1 MERWFTVKTIGLIVN
16 PKAGVGGSV
25 ALKGSDG
32 EDIYEEAIKRGASEK
47 AHLRCE
53 EAFSHLLDIKDEFK
67 VFTGN
72 HRLGEDEMKKLGLNY
87 EVVYETDTD
96 TTAEDTKNTLKEIL
110 KKDVDMIV
118 FAGGDGTARDVY
130 DAVGLKKPVIGIPA
144 GTKMHSSVFGV
155 SPKSASEVIRAFLLD
170 ESYEIIESEV
180 MDIDEDA
187 FRKEILNVKLYGAL
201 NVVNKG
207 KMMQVGK
214 SPQSASENADLESI
228 AQFVVDE
235 MKDDT
240 LYIVGSGSTIRPVMK
255 LLGLEN
261 SLLGVDLVYNK
272 KLIKKDASEKD
283 IYEALMKYP
292 KRKIIVTIIGGQGYI
307 FGRGNQQFSSRV
319 IREVGKENIIVIATQ
334 SKLNSIAGGNLLADT
349 GDDATNEYLAG
360 YYNVIVDYNYMKL
373 LKLDYL

>member
-1 MERWFTVKTIGLIVN
+1 MERWFTVKSIGLIVN

-72 HRLGEDEMKKLGLNY
+72 YRLGEDEMKKLGLNY
-87 EVVYETDTD
+87 EVVYETDAD
-96 TTAEDTKNTLKEIL
+96 TTAEDTKNALKEIL
-110 KKDVDMIV
+110 KRDVDMIV

-130 DAVGLKKPVIGIPA
+130 DAVGLTKPVIGIPA

-155 SPKSASEVIRAFLLD
+155 SPKSASEVIRAFILD

-240 LYIVGSGSTIRPVMK
+240 LYIVGSGSTIRPVMN

-272 KLIKKDASEKD
+272 KLIKKDASESE
-283 IYEALMKYP
+283 IYEALKKYP

-334 SKLNSIAGGNLLADT
+334 LKLNSIAGGNLLADT

-360 YYNVIVDYNYMKL
+360 YYSVIVDYNYMKL
-373 LKLDYL
+373 IKLVYL

>member
-1 MERWFTVKTIGLIVN
+1 MKTIGLIVN

-32 EDIYEEAIKRGASEK
+32 EAIYEEAIKRGASEK

-53 EAFSHLLDIKDEFK
+53 EAFSHLIDIKDEFK
-67 VFTGN
+67 VYTAN

-87 EVVYETDTD
+87 EVVYETETN
-96 TTAEDTKNTLKEIL
+96 TTAEDTKNALKEIL
-110 KKDVDMIV
+110 KKDIDLIV

-130 DAVGLKKPVIGIPA
+130 DAVGLIKPVIGIPA

-180 MDIDEDA
+180 MDIDEEA
-187 FRKEILNVKLYGAL
+187 FRNEVLNVKLYGAL

-207 KMMQVGK
+207 RMMQVGK

-228 AQFVVDE
+228 AQYVVDE

-240 LYIVGSGSTIRPVMK
+240 LYIVGSGSSIRPVMN

-272 KLIKKDASEKD
+272 ELIKKDASEND
-283 IYEALMKYP
+283 IYEALKKYP

-334 SKLNSIAGGNLLADT
+334 SKINNIAGGNLLADT

-373 LKLDYL
+373 IKLVYL

>member
-1 MERWFTVKTIGLIVN
+1 MERWYIVKKIGLLVN

-32 EDIYEEAIKRGASEK
+32 EAIYEEAIKRGASEK

-53 EAFSHLLDIKDEFK
+53 EAFSHLLDIKDEFM
-67 VFTGN
+67 VYTGN
-72 HRLGEDEMKKLGLNY
+72 HRLGEDEMKKLGINY
-87 EVVYETDTD
+87 ELVYETDAN
-96 TTAEDTKNTLKEIL
+96 TTAEDSKNLLCEIL
-110 KKDVDMIV
+110 KKDVDLIV

-130 DAVGLKKPVIGIPA
+130 DVVKLDKPVIGIPA

-155 SPKSASEVIRAFLLD
+155 SPKSTAEVIRAFIMD
-170 ESYEIIESEV
+170 ESYEIVESEV
-180 MDIDEDA
+180 MDIDEEA

-228 AQFVVDE
+228 AQYVVDE

-240 LYIVGSGSTIRPVMK
+240 LYIVGSGSTIRPVMN

-261 SLLGVDLVYNK
+261 SLLGVDLIYNK
-272 KLIKKDASEKD
+272 ELIKKDASEKD
-283 IYEALMKYP
+283 IYEAIMKYP

-307 FGRGNQQFSSRV
+307 FGRGNQQFSPRV
-319 IREVGKENIIVIATQ
+319 IKEVGKENIIVIATQ
-334 SKLNSIAGGNLLADT
+334 SKLSHIVGGNLLADT
-349 GDDATNEYLAG
+349 GDDATNEYLQG

-373 LKLDYL
+373 VKLVYL

>member
-1 MERWFTVKTIGLIVN
+1 MERWYIVKKIGLLVN

-32 EDIYEEAIKRGASEK
+32 EAIYEEAIKRGASEK

-53 EAFSHLLDIKDEFK
+53 EAFSHLLDIKDEFM
-67 VFTGN
+67 VYTGN
-72 HRLGEDEMKKLGLNY
+72 HRLGEDEMKKLGINY
-87 EVVYETDTD
+87 ELVYETDAN
-96 TTAEDTKNTLKEIL
+96 TTAEDSKNLLREIL
-110 KKDVDMIV
+110 KKDVDLIV

-130 DAVGLKKPVIGIPA
+130 DIVKLDKPVIGIPA

-155 SPKSASEVIRAFLLD
+155 SPKSTAEVIRAFIMD
-170 ESYEIIESEV
+170 ESYEIVESEV
-180 MDIDEDA
+180 MDIDEEA

-228 AQFVVDE
+228 AQYVVDD

-240 LYIVGSGSTIRPVMK
+240 LYIVGSGSTIRPVMN

-272 KLIKKDASEKD
+272 ELIKKDASEKD
-283 IYEALMKYP
+283 IYEAIMKYP

-307 FGRGNQQFSSRV
+307 FGRGNQQFSPRV
-319 IREVGKENIIVIATQ
+319 IKEVGKENIIVIATQ
-334 SKLNSIAGGNLLADT
+334 SKLSHIAGGNLLADT
-349 GDDATNEYLAG
+349 GDDATNEYLQG

-373 LKLDYL
+373 VKLVYL

>member
-1 MERWFTVKTIGLIVN
+1 MERWYIVKKIGLLVN

-32 EDIYEEAIKRGASEK
+32 EAIYEEAIKRGASEK

-53 EAFSHLLDIKDEFK
+53 EAFSHLLDIKDEFM
-67 VFTGN
+67 VYTGN
-72 HRLGEDEMKKLGLNY
+72 HRLGEDEMKKLGINY
-87 EVVYETDTD
+87 ELVYETDAN
-96 TTAEDTKNTLKEIL
+96 TTAEDSKNLLREIL
-110 KKDVDMIV
+110 KKDVDLIV

-130 DAVGLKKPVIGIPA
+130 DIVKLDKPVIGIPA

-155 SPKSASEVIRAFLLD
+155 SPKSTAEVIRAFIMD
-170 ESYEIIESEV
+170 ESYEVVESEV
-180 MDIDEDA
+180 MDIDEEA

-228 AQFVVDE
+228 AQYVVDE
-235 MKDDT
+235 MKEDT
-240 LYIVGSGSTIRPVMK
+240 LYIVGSGSTIRPVMD

-272 KLIKKDASEKD
+272 ELIKKDASEKD
-283 IYEALMKYP
+283 IYEAIMKYP

-334 SKLNSIAGGNLLADT
+334 SKLSHIAGGNLLADT
-349 GDDATNEYLAG
+349 GDDATNEYLQG

-373 LKLDYL
+373 IKLVYL

>member
-1 MERWFTVKTIGLIVN
+1 MERWYIVKKIGLLVN

-32 EDIYEEAIKRGASEK
+32 EAIYEEAIKRGASEK

-53 EAFSHLLDIKDEFK
+53 EAFSHLLDIKDEFM
-67 VFTGN
+67 VYTGN
-72 HRLGEDEMKKLGLNY
+72 HRLGEDEMKKLGINY
-87 EVVYETDTD
+87 ELVYETDAN
-96 TTAEDTKNTLKEIL
+96 TTAEDSKNLLCEIL
-110 KKDVDMIV
+110 KKDVDLIV

-130 DAVGLKKPVIGIPA
+130 DVVKLDKPVIGIPA

-155 SPKSASEVIRAFLLD
+155 SPKSTAEVIRAFIMD
-170 ESYEIIESEV
+170 ESYEIVESEV
-180 MDIDEDA
+180 MDIDEEA

-228 AQFVVDE
+228 AQYVVDE

-240 LYIVGSGSTIRPVMK
+240 LYIVGSGSTIRPVMN

-272 KLIKKDASEKD
+272 ELIKKDASEKD
-283 IYEALMKYP
+283 IYETIMKYP
-292 KRKIIVTIIGGQGYI
+292 KRKIIVTVIGGQGYI
-307 FGRGNQQFSSRV
+307 FGRGNQQFSPRV
-319 IREVGKENIIVIATQ
+319 IKEVGKENIIVIATQ
-334 SKLNSIAGGNLLADT
+334 SKLSHIVGGNLLADT
-349 GDDATNEYLAG
+349 GDDATNEYLQG

-373 LKLDYL
+373 VKLVYL

>member
-1 MERWFTVKTIGLIVN
+1 MKKIGLVVN

-32 EDIYEEAIKRGASEK
+32 KEIYEEAIRRGASEK

-53 EAFSHLLDIKDEFK
+53 ETFSHLVDIKDKFK
-67 VFTGN
+67 IYTAN
-72 HRLGEDEMKKLGLNY
+72 HRLGEDEMKKLGFDY
-87 EVVYETDTD
+87 EVVYSTDED

-110 KKDVDMIV
+110 KKDVDLIV

-130 DAVGLKKPVIGIPA
+130 DAVGLDKPVIGIPA

-155 SPKSASEVIRAFLLD
+155 SPHSTSEVIRAFVLD
-170 ESYEIIESEV
+170 ESYEIIESDV

-187 FRKEILNVKLYGAL
+187 FRNEVLNVKLYGAL
-201 NVVNKG
+201 KVVNMG
-207 KMMQVGK
+207 RMIQAGK

-228 AQFVVDE
+228 AQYVVDE

-240 LYIVGSGSTIRPVMK
+240 LYIVGSGSTIRPVMN
-255 LLGLEN
+255 LLNLEN

-272 KLIKKDASEKD
+272 ELIKKDASEKD
-283 IYEALMKYP
+283 IYEAVMKYP

-307 FGRGNQQFSSRV
+307 FGRGNQQFSPRV
-319 IREVGKENIIVIATQ
+319 IKEVGKENIMVLATQ
-334 SKLNSIAGGNLLADT
+334 SKLNSISSGKLLADT
-349 GDDATNEYLAG
+349 GDDETNKYLQG

-373 LKLDYL
+373 VKLEYL

>member
-67 VFTGN
+67 VSTGN

-87 EVVYETDTD
+87 EVVYETDAD
-96 TTAEDTKNTLKEIL
+96 TTAEDTKNALKEIL
-110 KKDVDMIV
+110 KRDVDMIV

-130 DAVGLKKPVIGIPA
+130 DIVGLKKPVIGIPA

-155 SPKSASEVIRAFLLD
+155 SPKSASEVIRAFILD

-240 LYIVGSGSTIRPVMK
+240 LYIVGSGSTIRPVMN

-272 KLIKKDASEKD
+272 KLIKKDASESE
-283 IYEALMKYP
+283 IYEALKKYP

-360 YYNVIVDYNYMKL
+360 YYSVIVDYNYMKL
-373 LKLDYL
+373 IKLVYL

>member
-1 MERWFTVKTIGLIVN
+1 MERWYIVKKIGLLVN

-32 EDIYEEAIKRGASEK
+32 EAIYEEAIKRGASEK

-53 EAFSHLLDIKDEFK
+53 EAFFHLLDIKDEFM
-67 VFTGN
+67 VYTGN
-72 HRLGEDEMKKLGLNY
+72 HRLGEDEMKKLGINY
-87 EVVYETDTD
+87 ELVYETDAN
-96 TTAEDTKNTLKEIL
+96 TTAQDSKNLLREIL
-110 KKDVDMIV
+110 KKDVDLIV

-130 DAVGLKKPVIGIPA
+130 DVIKLDKPVIGIPA

-155 SPKSASEVIRAFLLD
+155 SPKSTAEVIRAFIMD
-170 ESYEIIESEV
+170 ESYEIVESEV
-180 MDIDEDA
+180 MDIDEEA
-187 FRKEILNVKLYGAL
+187 FRNEVLNVKLYGAL
-201 NVVNKG
+201 KVVNKG

-228 AQFVVDE
+228 AQYVVDE

-240 LYIVGSGSTIRPVMK
+240 LYIVGSGSTIRPVMN

-272 KLIKKDASEKD
+272 ELIKKDASEKD
-283 IYEALMKYP
+283 IYEAIMKYP

-334 SKLNSIAGGNLLADT
+334 SKLSHIAGGNLLADT

-373 LKLDYL
+373 VKLVYL